1 LKVTTMVRSSRRRT
15 AAPAFPNLPEGI
27 QVGLRRLVSDNATT
41 VAQMLNMESTGGVEE
56 EEQQQQQLCEKCA
69 LVMKQQQLS
78 PSSFLARFFEK
89 DMLSAHAQVLGKSAK
104 GSAPTLADRIAGEW
118 AKNKGFPKEETP
130 GDSNN
135 DDSDAADPDDDA
147 VPKNDKK
154 RKSAAGC
161 DDSTEALAA
170 QKNHQEDEH
179 PPVSAK
185 KRAKPV

>member
-1 LKVTTMVRSSRRRT
+1 
-15 AAPAFPNLPEGI
+15 
-27 QVGLRRLVSDNATT
+27 
-41 VAQMLNMESTGGVEE
+41 MLNMDSTSGVEE
-56 EEQQQQQLCEKCA
+56 EEQQQQLCEKCA
-69 LVMKQQQLS
+69 LVIKQQQLS

-130 GDSNN
+130 DDSIN
-135 DDSDAADPDDDA
+135 DDSDATDA
-147 VPKNDKK
+147 VSKNDKK

-161 DDSTEALAA
+161 DSTEALAA
-170 QKNHQEDEH
+170 QNNHQEDEH
-179 PPVSAK
+179 PPVSAE